1 MESQD
6 LEGLSQEL
14 KSVSTGGKELL
25 QNLDEWW
32 NDEGVKDL
40 EIFIDPD
47 LYQYIE
53 KIYTESVRLAKRCAG
68 LDEWVDKLDGWQR

>member
-1 MESQD
+1 MPGQTSEAM
-6 LEGLSQEL
+6 LQEL
-14 KSVSTGGKELL
+14 KSIAQEGEELL

-32 NDEGVKDL
+32 NDEGVKEL

-53 KIYTESVRLAKRCAG
+53 KIYTESRRLAQRCAG
-68 LDEWVDKLDGWQR
+68 LEKMLEE